1 MAKTPNYIK
10 AAFLMPAN
18 LVALGASAVASV
30 LFGDATPMLFALGAE
45 SLYLGSLSSF
55 PRFQRAVRSR
65 EESEDGPAAEIVALL
80 EDLAPSQREHYF
92 FLKDLRDKIL
102 GNYRKL
108 PGGRVLAASSEPRID
123 QLLTNFL
130 RLLATLNNYRK
141 YLSTTDH
148 RELQKEIASLKS
160 EVASE
165 TNERIREVKQ
175 KRVEI
180 LEKRTKRFEQA
191 AESREV
197 VSHQLAGIEDL
208 LKLTHEQSIA
218 IRDPQSVAKQLDVLS
233 AEVTETEETVREME
247 KFMEFAEEIAATPS
261 HATPVRTR
269 G

>member
-1 MAKTPNYIK
+1 MAKPPNYIK
-10 AAFLMPAN
+10 AAFLLPAN

-30 LFGDATPMLFALGAE
+30 FFGDATPMLFALGAE
-45 SLYLGSLSSF
+45 SLYLGTLSSM

-65 EESEDGPAAEIVALL
+65 ESGDEPASEVVALL

-108 PGGRVLAASSEPRID
+108 PGGRVLAAGSEPRID
-123 QLLTNFL
+123 ALLTNFL
-130 RLLATLNNYRK
+130 RLLSTLNNYRK
-141 YLSTTDH
+141 YLSATDH
-148 RELQKEIASLKS
+148 KELQTEIASLKS

-165 TNERIREVKQ
+165 TNERLREVKQ
-175 KRVEI
+175 KRIEI
-180 LEKRTKRFEQA
+180 LDKRSKRFEQA

-218 IRDPQSVAKQLDVLS
+218 IRDPATVQKQLDVLS

-247 KFMEFAEEIAATPS
+247 KFLEFAEELAPAVPHGAPTR
-261 HATPVRTR
+261 VR
-269 G
+269 